1 MVEKSERIV
10 RDPQGRFLAI
20 SCTLHGRPTLI
31 VAAHADNNSD
41 AEQEA
46 FYKRLAHALEPFRP
60 EKKPGMDYHFLMD
73 TNNAP
78 DWHLDYRSTA
88 SRTTQSRPLGIAA
101 MQQLVQ
107 TFKVIDNFRELNP
120 LRREYTRTHHLSG
133 GHESQKRLDRSCSR
147 QHTCIAK
154 VAHDPRLHALRI
166 SGLTRQI
173 AQLSKGRARTPNGVT
188 TPP

>member
-1 MVEKSERIV
+1 MVWASGPPETADNLHGYKGRGIGIFFANCLGEVVEKSEQIV

-46 FYKRLAHALEPFRP
+46 FYKRLAQALEPFRP
-60 EKKPGMDYHFLMD
+60 DKKPGMDYHFLMD

-107 TFKVIDNFRELNP
+107 TIKVIDNFRELNP
-120 LRREYTRTHHLSG
+120 LRREYTRTHHLAPW
-133 GHESQKRLDRSCSR
+133 DR
-147 QHTCIAK
+147 
-154 VAHDPRLHALRI
+154 
-166 SGLTRQI
+166 
-173 AQLSKGRARTPNGVT
+173 
-188 TPP
+188 